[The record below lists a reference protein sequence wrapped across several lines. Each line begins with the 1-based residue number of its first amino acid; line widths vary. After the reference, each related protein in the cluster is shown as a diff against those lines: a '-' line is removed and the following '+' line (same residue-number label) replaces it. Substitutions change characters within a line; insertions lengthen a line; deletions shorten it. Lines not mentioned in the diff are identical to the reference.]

1 MADLPS
7 AANIKEIISL
17 FAPGLIIL
25 WARSRVTAGPTPDLQ
40 ERLISYALA
49 STAYYGAVS
58 PLFYV
63 ANGVSLPSWFWA
75 SLQYAFFPACLGWL
89 LAYGSQR
96 GWEYQIA
103 NNFGLQFSHHIPA
116 AWDFAFSRIEEGTY
130 ILATLKDGSQ
140 VGGLYAGASFA
151 SSSKDE
157 RDLLIGD
164 VWTVDNQ
171 NQWVRA
177 TPPRSALLCGGD
189 IHYIEI
195 MVKLPEEI

>member
-25 WARSRVTAGPTPDLQ
+25 WARSRVTAGPIPDLQ

-63 ANGVSLPSWFWA
+63 ANGVSLPSWLWA

-103 NNFGLQFSHHIPA
+103 NNFGQLSLCVMLIP
-116 AWDFAFSRIEEGTY
+116 
-130 ILATLKDGSQ
+130 L
-140 VGGLYAGASFA
+140 LYNMYENESPH
-151 SSSKDE
+151 
-157 RDLLIGD
+157 
-164 VWTVDNQ
+164 
-171 NQWVRA
+171 
-177 TPPRSALLCGGD
+177 TPPIS
-189 IHYIEI
+189 
-195 MVKLPEEI
+195 